1 MLGREAIESLGFGSI
16 RIRGSPWGSMVIA
29 DFGGLTRPGDG
40 SLGWVAQKRGVCY
53 AARFTS
59 EASAAKWLAGQLGV
73 SVSSLRWPGSDK
85 HIVQESFRGVVYH
98 SGCWEARLAGGVVAG
113 YFSSQEEALR
123 QVMRKT
129 GMKKKQLRNKEF
141 SKKMLRARFKCM
153 HRIFGSYE
161 PGDVR
166 TLYAHESKS
175 ARIFLQAS

>member
-1 MLGREAIESLGFGSI
+1 MGKHGDSRF
-16 RIRGSPWGSMVIA
+16 RGV
-29 DFGGLTRPGDG
+29 TRPGDG

-175 ARIFLQAS
+175 ARIFRQASSIIVSGMGVENFVAERFWRHG